1 LSKGL
6 GAPVGSLLIGNTEHI
21 LKAKRIRK
29 AMGGGMR
36 QAGFLAEAGLFALK
50 NNVERLQIDHDRAK
64 ELSFVIKNLP
74 FVEFVY
80 PVETNII
87 IFKLNGQKTESFINY
102 LQNNGIKAVSMGSD
116 LVRFVLHLDINQNQF
131 EILLDKLKQVK

>member
-1 LSKGL
+1 
-6 GAPVGSLLIGNTEHI
+6 
-21 LKAKRIRK
+21 
-29 AMGGGMR
+29 MGGGMR